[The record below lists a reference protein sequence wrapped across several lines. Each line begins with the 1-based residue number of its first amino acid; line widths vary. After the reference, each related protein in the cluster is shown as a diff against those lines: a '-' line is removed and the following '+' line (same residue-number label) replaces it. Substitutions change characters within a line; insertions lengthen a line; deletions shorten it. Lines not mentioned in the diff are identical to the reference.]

1 MINLTEKDKEQ
12 IEYDEWDKVVRFDLS
27 TGSHYAKFTD
37 QTGAFRELFG
47 KKIFDK
53 IGISSPEYLFL
64 KEKNCIL
71 STDLKETYKNLIF
84 GYELEDITNMG
95 VLYDTLKQ
103 FTNCDELITQVN
115 IMHFIDI
122 LFCNTDRHSSNYA
135 FSVNEDGTA
144 KLVVLDNELMLHDF
158 YHATRPVS
166 FPTQCH
172 LTFTQYTKEC
182 EYKYFLETLPE
193 DQKEI
198 LYRYLQ
204 MFDPKTVYSITTS
217 IEEENNCKFKDKKK
231 LFLNYVKN
239 YMTIYKRTILDRR
252 QSKKNQKVKTKQ
264 ENQ

>member
-1 MINLTEKDKEQ
+1 MIKLTEEDKLKLVPYGYQ
-12 IEYDEWDKVVRFDLS
+12 RTMKVDLS
-27 TGSHYAKFTD
+27 CGPCYAKFSGN
-37 QTGAFRELFG
+37 TGAFRELFG

-53 IGISSPEYLFL
+53 IGISSPDYLYL
-64 KEKNCIL
+64 KDKNCVL
-71 STDLKETYKNLIF
+71 STDLKEHYKNLIF
-84 GYELEDITNMG
+84 AYELEDITNMG

-103 FTNCDELITQVN
+103 FTNCNELITQVN

-135 FSVNEDGTA
+135 FSVNEDGSA

-158 YHATRPVS
+158 FHATRPVS

-198 LYRYLQ
+198 LYKYLQ
-204 MFDPKTVYSITTS
+204 MFDPKTVYSIMTS
-217 IEEENNCKFKDKKK
+217 VEEENNCKFK
-231 LFLNYVKN
+231 NKN
-239 YMTIYKRTILDRR
+239 VMINVILTCYSTGVNSEPQYKNEIT
-252 QSKKNQKVKTKQ
+252 
-264 ENQ
+264 